1 MIPQNTKYSIKE
13 FDADISTIVSL
24 LEKGEDQKSRELF
37 NNQIFPKYKDIDHNN
52 NQLPITKVIL
62 FFYDLDE
69 YFNNEAANKFG
80 IVEKQHLIDS
90 YYNEYQD
97 DLKLALEEEKK

>member
-1 MIPQNTKYSIKE
+1 MTQNKKYSVEE
-13 FDADISTIVSL
+13 FDADMSTIVGL

-37 NNQIFPKYKDIDHNN
+37 NDQIFPKYKDIDHNN

-62 FFYDLDE
+62 LFYDLDE

-80 IVEKQHLIDS
+80 IVEKQHIIDL
-90 YYNEYQD
+90 YHNEYQD